1 MQQAACLPPLA
12 LRSKSHMPP
21 LSPPPRPRRPRSPLP
36 PLVSPV
42 LLDHLQ
48 RVLAQLQA
56 GFPAAAACLRSGF
69 GGGRNPAAGFGAP
82 GAAGGDDGGLGA
94 DFSWAGG
101 ASLGVQRPRLLICGP
116 EGTGQAHLG
125 PAVLYAL
132 EGLPVHAI
140 GLPSLLS
147 DAGARA
153 PEEALVHAVVEA
165 RRAAPAVLFL
175 PHLQARGG
183 GPKRRLCTTYNSRLL
198 GMMRPRMLAKHAP
211 GQALDRSQPLP
222 IAASPTTGVVGHRAQ
237 LAACN
242 SVDAAGRPAA
252 RPAAAAVCHRRRARD
267 RWGTG
272 RGCRCCCCCGCC
284 SFAAW

>member
-1 MQQAACLPPLA
+1 VA
-12 LRSKSHMPP
+12 
-21 LSPPPRPRRPRSPLP
+21 
-36 PLVSPV
+36 PV
-42 LLDHLQ
+42 LLDHMQ
-48 RVLAQLQA
+48 RILAQLQA

-69 GGGRNPAAGFGAP
+69 GGGRNPAAGFSAGLDDEDDDLATGGA
-82 GAAGGDDGGLGA
+82 GSS
-94 DFSWAGG
+94 FNWASG

-175 PHLQARGG
+175 PHLQVRGV
-183 GPKRRLCTTYNSRLL
+183 L
-198 GMMRPRMLAKHAP
+198 
-211 GQALDRSQPLP
+211 
-222 IAASPTTGVVGHRAQ
+222 GVVCVGWQA
-237 LAACN
+237 
-242 SVDAAGRPAA
+242 VEWAGI
-252 RPAAAAVCHRRRARD
+252 
-267 RWGTG
+267 
-272 RGCRCCCCCGCC
+272 
-284 SFAAW
+284 